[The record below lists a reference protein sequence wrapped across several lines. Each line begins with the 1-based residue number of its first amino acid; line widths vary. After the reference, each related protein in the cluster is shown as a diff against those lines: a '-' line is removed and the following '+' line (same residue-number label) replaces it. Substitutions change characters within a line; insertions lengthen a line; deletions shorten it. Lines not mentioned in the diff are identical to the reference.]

1 MCKDKLITGVKVSKQ
16 KVKAQMILENLVI
29 PRAEL
34 FEIRKAKGKLS
45 KELLQLLKT
54 NA

>member
-1 MCKDKLITGVKVSKQ
+1 MCKDKLITGLNVTHQMSKA
-16 KVKAQMILENLVI
+16 KMILETHVI

-34 FEIRKAKGKLS
+34 FEIRKNEGKLS
-45 KELLQLLKT
+45 KELLSALKA